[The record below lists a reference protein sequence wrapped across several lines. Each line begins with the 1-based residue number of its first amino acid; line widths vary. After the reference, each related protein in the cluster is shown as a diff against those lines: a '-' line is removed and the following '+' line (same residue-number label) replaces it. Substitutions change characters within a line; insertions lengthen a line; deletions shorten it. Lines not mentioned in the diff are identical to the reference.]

1 MNALRTTQRVEAFHT
16 ATKKLGRW
24 TDADTFKLRAHR
36 GYAVLDLRAVEADEI
51 EIRIDAE
58 RSALKLLVPDE
69 AVIDQWD
76 LRMIG
81 RGKVKDWTRLPGQ
94 SGPRIRLLGEIRHG
108 EVRISRGGVAVLTA
122 MLSREFLNDCHRAH
136 REGGSPTVHDPA

>member
-1 MNALRTTQRVEAFHT
+1 MNTLQTTQRVEAFHT

-24 TDADTFKLRAHR
+24 TDASSFELRAHR
-36 GYAVLDLRAVEADEI
+36 GYAVLDLRAIEADEI
-51 EIRIDAE
+51 EIRIDAG
-58 RSALKLLVPDE
+58 RSAIKLLVADD

-81 RGKVKDWTRLPGQ
+81 RGKVKDWTGLPSQ
-94 SGPRIRLLGEIRHG
+94 SGPRIRLIGEIRHG

-122 MLSREFLNDCHRAH
+122 MLSREFVDDCLRAH
-136 REGGSPTVHDPA
+136 REGTAPTVHDPA